1 MLKTLLIVFLFSIAS
16 LAVQASEHDIQDEP
30 GQLIRVGAFNNP
42 PIAFKD
48 VDGQWQ
54 GISVDILKA
63 VADKKGWQLE
73 FVPGSFSDHLKN
85 FESHKIDLV
94 IMMARSAKRA
104 QKYTFT
110 HNPII
115 SNWGLIYSQAD
126 SNIGSLLDLNG
137 KRVAVMRNNIHDKAF
152 RKLAKEFSLNVEI
165 VGLDN
170 FSDVMESV
178 RKGEVDAG
186 VANRLFG
193 VLNADQYGLVETGI
207 IFNPINI
214 HYSVLGSKNS
224 PVIDAIDQHL
234 SAFKADKNSVYFNS
248 IRRWM
253 AHRETN
259 EFPRWIIWLTIGLFS
274 AVVLM
279 IGLTIIMRRQVASR
293 TKELQSE
300 VDERRATQQR
310 LDTLAYY
317 DSLTK
322 LPNRVSFT
330 ESLKL
335 ALTKAQRDKEKIA
348 VLFIDIDRFKTVN
361 DSLGHEA
368 GDQLIVH
375 VAESLKNCL
384 RGGDSIN
391 RFGGDEFVAILHNVQ
406 ELLDISL
413 VTDRMLKSLNAP
425 VNISGSDIYS
435 SVCIGIALYP
445 DDDHDGDNLLKY
457 ADAAMYHAKEQGGNY
472 CQLYN
477 EKLTQRVKRRLSLE
491 TRMRRALERDELRL
505 YYQPIF
511 SLHDQKPMG
520 VEALIRWQDPNRG
533 LILPDDF
540 IPLAEDTGII
550 LPIGEWVMEHACSQV
565 HEWGSQGLGDIN
577 LSINISSEQFKHN
590 KLHSNVISAL
600 KNTGFNAQH
609 LELEITERM
618 FLDFTNN
625 VRDTLNNLKAE
636 GLKLSIDDFGTGYS
650 SLSYLKQ
657 LPIDTV
663 KIDRS
668 FITGIPENKDDTQIA
683 STILAMAHGLGLDV
697 VAEGIESKDQL
708 NFLNSLKCARGQGYY
723 LCEPMSTEE
732 VSGWLKNK
740 LSTD

>member
-1 MLKTLLIVFLFSIAS
+1 MLKILLMLSIAFS
-16 LAVQASEHDIQDEP
+16 ASQAYGHEVQDEP

-42 PIAFKD
+42 PLAFKNSN
-48 VDGQWQ
+48 GQWQ

-63 VADKKGWQLE
+63 IAEKQGWQLE

-85 FESHKIDLV
+85 FESHQIDLI
-94 IMMARSAKRA
+94 IMMAYSAKRA
-104 QKYTFT
+104 EKYTFT
-110 HNPII
+110 DNPLI

-126 SNIGSLLDLNG
+126 SRIGSLLNLRS

-152 RKLAKEFSLNVEI
+152 RKLTKDFGVKVKILE
-165 VGLDN
+165 LDN

-178 RKGEVDAG
+178 AKGETDAG

-193 VLNADQYGLVETGI
+193 ALNANKYGLVETGI

-214 HYSVLGSKNS
+214 HYSVLKSNNS
-224 PVIDAIDQHL
+224 AIISVIDQHL
-234 SAFKADKNSVYFNS
+234 REFKADKDSVYFSS

-253 AHRETN
+253 SNSESS
-259 EFPRWIIWLTIGLFS
+259 EFPRWIIWLTIGLFG

-279 IGLTIIMRRQVASR
+279 ISLTVLMRRQVEAR

-300 VDERRATQQR
+300 IDERRITQQR

-330 ESLKL
+330 ENLKL
-335 ALTKAQRDKEKIA
+335 SIASAQREKKKIA

-361 DSLGHEA
+361 DSLGHET
-368 GDQLIVH
+368 GDQLIIH
-375 VAESLKNCL
+375 VAERLKDCL
-384 RGGDSIN
+384 RGEDSIH
-391 RFGGDEFVAILHNVQ
+391 RFGGDEFVAILHNIQ

-425 VNISGSDIYS
+425 VKINGSDIYS

-445 DDDHDGDNLLKY
+445 DDDHDGNSLLKY
-457 ADAAMYHAKEQGGNY
+457 ADAAMYHAKEQGGNN

-477 EKLTQRVKRRLSLE
+477 EELTRRVKRRLSLE
-491 TRMRRALERDELRL
+491 TRMRQALERDELRL

-511 SLHDQKPMG
+511 SLHDQKPTG

-565 HEWGSQGLGDIN
+565 HEWGSQGLGEIN

-600 KNTGFNAQH
+600 KNTGFNAQK

-618 FLDFTNN
+618 FLNFTNN

-668 FITGIPENKDDTQIA
+668 FIMGIPGDKDDTQIA

-697 VAEGIESKDQL
+697 VAEGIESEDQL
-708 NFLNSLKCARGQGYY
+708 NFLNSLNCARGQGYY
-723 LCEPMSTEE
+723 LCKPMSAED
-732 VSGWLKNK
+732 VSVWLKKK
-740 LSTD
+740 LAID

>member
-1 MLKTLLIVFLFSIAS
+1 MLKILLALSIAFS
-16 LAVQASEHDIQDEP
+16 ASQAYGHEVQDEP

-42 PIAFKD
+42 PLAFKNSN
-48 VDGQWQ
+48 GQWQ

-63 VADKKGWQLE
+63 IAEKQGWQLE

-85 FESHKIDLV
+85 FESHQIDLI
-94 IMMARSAKRA
+94 IMMAYSAKRA
-104 QKYTFT
+104 EKYTFT
-110 HNPII
+110 DNPLI

-126 SNIGSLLDLNG
+126 SRIGSLLDLRS
-137 KRVAVMRNNIHDKAF
+137 KRVAVMRNNIHDRAF
-152 RKLAKEFSLNVEI
+152 RKLTKDFGVKVKILE
-165 VGLDN
+165 LDN

-178 RKGEVDAG
+178 AKGETDAG

-193 VLNADQYGLVETGI
+193 ALNANKYGLVETGI

-214 HYSVLGSKNS
+214 HYSVLKSNNS
-224 PVIDAIDQHL
+224 AIISVIDQHL
-234 SAFKADKNSVYFNS
+234 REFKADKDSVYFSS

-253 AHRETN
+253 SNSESS
-259 EFPRWIIWLTIGLFS
+259 EFPRWIIWLTIGLFG

-279 IGLTIIMRRQVASR
+279 ISLTVLMRRQVEAR

-300 VDERRATQQR
+300 IDERRITQQR

-330 ESLKL
+330 ENLKL
-335 ALTKAQRDKEKIA
+335 SIASAQREKKKIA

-361 DSLGHEA
+361 DSLGHET
-368 GDQLIVH
+368 GDQLIIH
-375 VAESLKNCL
+375 VAERLKDCL
-384 RGGDSIN
+384 RGEDSIH
-391 RFGGDEFVAILHNVQ
+391 RFGGDEFVAILHNIQ

-425 VNISGSDIYS
+425 VKINGSDIYS

-445 DDDHDGDNLLKY
+445 DDDHDGNSLLKY
-457 ADAAMYHAKEQGGNY
+457 ADAAMYHAKEQGGNN

-477 EKLTQRVKRRLSLE
+477 EELTRRVKRRLSLE
-491 TRMRRALERDELRL
+491 TRMRQALERDELRL

-511 SLHDQKPMG
+511 SLHDQKPTG

-565 HEWGSQGLGDIN
+565 HEWGSQGLGEIN

-600 KNTGFNAQH
+600 KNTGFNAQK

-618 FLDFTNN
+618 FLNFTNN

-668 FITGIPENKDDTQIA
+668 FIMGIPGDKDDTQIA

-697 VAEGIESKDQL
+697 VAEGIESEDQL
-708 NFLNSLKCARGQGYY
+708 NFLNSLNCARGQGYY
-723 LCEPMSTEE
+723 LCKPMSAED
-732 VSGWLKNK
+732 VSVWLKKK
-740 LSTD
+740 LAID

>member
-1 MLKTLLIVFLFSIAS
+1 MLKILLALSIAFS
-16 LAVQASEHDIQDEP
+16 ASQAYGHEIQDEP

-42 PIAFKD
+42 PLAFKD
-48 VDGQWQ
+48 DNGQWQ

-63 VADKKGWQLE
+63 IADKQGWQLE

-85 FESHKIDLV
+85 FETHQIDLI
-94 IMMARSAKRA
+94 IMMAYSAKRA
-104 QKYTFT
+104 EKYTFT
-110 HNPII
+110 DNPLI
-115 SNWGLIYSQAD
+115 SNWGLLYSQAD
-126 SNIGSLLDLNG
+126 SNIGSLLDLRS
-137 KRVAVMRNNIHDKAF
+137 KRVAVMRNNIHDRAF
-152 RKLAKEFSLNVEI
+152 RKLTKDFGVKVKIVE
-165 VGLDN
+165 LDN

-178 RKGEVDAG
+178 AKGETDAG

-193 VLNADQYGLVETGI
+193 ALNANKYDLVETGI

-214 HYSVLGSKNS
+214 HYSVLESKNS
-224 PVIDAIDQHL
+224 AIISTIDQHL
-234 SAFKADKNSVYFNS
+234 SKFKADKDSVYFNS
-248 IRRWM
+248 IRHWM
-253 AHRETN
+253 SHTETS

-279 IGLTIIMRRQVASR
+279 IGLTVLMRRQVEAR
-293 TKELQSE
+293 TRELQLE
-300 VDERRATQQR
+300 VDERRVTQQR

-330 ESLKL
+330 ENLKL
-335 ALTKAQRDKEKIA
+335 SIASARREKKKIA

-361 DSLGHEA
+361 DSLGHET
-368 GDQLIVH
+368 GDQLIIH
-375 VAESLKNCL
+375 VAMRLKDCL
-384 RGGDSIN
+384 RGEDSIH

-413 VTDRMLKSLNAP
+413 VTDRMMKSLNAP

-435 SVCIGIALYP
+435 SVCIGVALFP
-445 DDDHDGDNLLKY
+445 DDDNDGANLLKY
-457 ADAAMYHAKEQGGNY
+457 ADAAMYHAKEQGGNN
-472 CQLYN
+472 CQIYN
-477 EKLTQRVKRRLSLE
+477 EELTRRVKRRLSLE
-491 TRMRRALERDELRL
+491 TRMRQALERDELRL

-590 KLHSNVISAL
+590 KLHSNVVSAL
-600 KNTGFNAQH
+600 KNTGFSAQH

-618 FLDFTNN
+618 FLNFTNN

-668 FITGIPENKDDTQIA
+668 FIMGIPEDKDDTQIA

-697 VAEGIESKDQL
+697 VAEGIESEDQL

-723 LCEPMSTEE
+723 LCKPMPAEE
-732 VSGWLKNK
+732 VLVWLKKK
-740 LSTD
+740 LAID

>member
-1 MLKTLLIVFLFSIAS
+1 MLKILLALSIAFS
-16 LAVQASEHDIQDEP
+16 ASQAYGHEVQDEP

-42 PIAFKD
+42 PLAFKNSN
-48 VDGQWQ
+48 GQWQ

-63 VADKKGWQLE
+63 IAEKQGWQLE

-85 FESHKIDLV
+85 FESHQIDLI
-94 IMMARSAKRA
+94 IMMAYSAKRA
-104 QKYTFT
+104 EKYTFT
-110 HNPII
+110 DNPLI

-126 SNIGSLLDLNG
+126 SRIGSLLNLRS

-152 RKLAKEFSLNVEI
+152 RKLTKDFGVKVKILE
-165 VGLDN
+165 LDN

-178 RKGEVDAG
+178 AKGETDAG

-193 VLNADQYGLVETGI
+193 ALNANKYGLVETGI

-214 HYSVLGSKNS
+214 HYSVLKSNNS
-224 PVIDAIDQHL
+224 AIISVIDQHL
-234 SAFKADKNSVYFNS
+234 REFKADKDSVYFSS

-253 AHRETN
+253 SNSESS
-259 EFPRWIIWLTIGLFS
+259 EFPRWIIWLTIGLFG

-279 IGLTIIMRRQVASR
+279 ISLTVLMRRQVEAR

-300 VDERRATQQR
+300 IDERRITQQR

-330 ESLKL
+330 ENLKL
-335 ALTKAQRDKEKIA
+335 SIASAQREKKKIA

-361 DSLGHEA
+361 DSLGHET
-368 GDQLIVH
+368 GDQLIIH
-375 VAESLKNCL
+375 VAERLKDCL
-384 RGGDSIN
+384 RGEDSIH
-391 RFGGDEFVAILHNVQ
+391 RFGGDEFVAILHNIQ

-425 VNISGSDIYS
+425 VKINGSDIYS

-445 DDDHDGDNLLKY
+445 DDDHDGNSLLKY
-457 ADAAMYHAKEQGGNY
+457 ADAAMYHAKEQGGNN

-477 EKLTQRVKRRLSLE
+477 EELTRRVKRRLSLE
-491 TRMRRALERDELRL
+491 TRMRQALERDELRL

-511 SLHDQKPMG
+511 SLHDQKPTG

-565 HEWGSQGLGDIN
+565 HEWGSQGLGEIN

-600 KNTGFNAQH
+600 KNTGFNAQK

-618 FLDFTNN
+618 FLNFTNN

-668 FITGIPENKDDTQIA
+668 FIMGIPGDKDDTQIA

-697 VAEGIESKDQL
+697 VAEGIESEDQL
-708 NFLNSLKCARGQGYY
+708 NFLNSLNCARGQGYY
-723 LCEPMSTEE
+723 LCKPMSAED
-732 VSGWLKNK
+732 VSVWLKKK
-740 LSTD
+740 LAID

>member
-1 MLKTLLIVFLFSIAS
+1 
-16 LAVQASEHDIQDEP
+16 
-30 GQLIRVGAFNNP
+30 
-42 PIAFKD
+42 
-48 VDGQWQ
+48 
-54 GISVDILKA
+54 DILKA
-63 VADKKGWQLE
+63 IADKQGWQLE
-73 FVPGSFSDHLKN
+73 FVPGSFSDQLKN
-85 FESHKIDLV
+85 FENHQIDLI
-94 IMMARSAKRA
+94 IMMAYSTNRA

-110 HNPII
+110 HNPLI
-115 SNWGLIYSQAD
+115 SNWGLLYSQAD
-126 SNIGSLLDLNG
+126 SKIGSLLDLRG
-137 KRVAVMRNNIHDKAF
+137 KRVAVMRNNIHDRAF
-152 RKLAKEFSLNVEI
+152 RKLTKDFGVNIQIVE
-165 VGLDN
+165 LDN

-178 RKGEVDAG
+178 AKGEADAG

-193 VLNADQYGLVETGI
+193 ALNADKYSLVETGI

-214 HYSVLGSKNS
+214 HYSMLNS
-224 PVIDAIDQHL
+224 NNNTVIDAIDYHL
-234 SAFKADKNSVYFNS
+234 DKFRSDNNSVYFNS

-253 AHRETN
+253 SHTKSN
-259 EFPRWIIWLTIGLFS
+259 DFPRWIIWLTIGLFS

-279 IGLTIIMRRQVASR
+279 IGLTILMRRQVEVR
-293 TKELQSE
+293 TKELRLE
-300 VDERRATQQR
+300 VDERRVTQQR

-322 LPNRVSFT
+322 LPNRVSFADN
-330 ESLKL
+330 LKN
-335 ALTKAQRDKEKIA
+335 AITNAQREKNKVA
-348 VLFIDIDRFKTVN
+348 VLFVDIDRFKTVN

-368 GDQLIVH
+368 GDQLIIH
-375 VAESLKNCL
+375 VAKSLKDCL
-384 RGGDSIN
+384 RGDDSIH
-391 RFGGDEFVAILHNVQ
+391 RFGGDEFVAILHNIQ
-406 ELLDISL
+406 ELSDISL
-413 VTDRMLKSLNAP
+413 VTDRMMKSLNAP

-435 SVCIGIALYP
+435 SVCIGVALFP
-445 DDDHDGDNLLKY
+445 DDDDNGDNLLKY
-457 ADAAMYHAKEQGGNY
+457 ADAAMYHAKEQGGNN

-477 EKLTQRVKRRLSLE
+477 EELTRRVKRRLSLE
-491 TRMRRALERDELRL
+491 TRMRQALERDELRL

-565 HEWGSQGLGDIN
+565 HEWASQGLGEIS

-600 KNTGFNAQH
+600 KNTGFNPQK

-618 FLDFTNN
+618 FLNFTNN

-668 FITGIPENKDDTQIA
+668 FIMGIPEDKDDTQIA

-697 VAEGIESKDQL
+697 VAEGIESEDQL
-708 NFLNSLKCARGQGYY
+708 NFLNSYNCARGQGYY
-723 LCEPMSTEE
+723 LCKPMSAEE
-732 VSGWLKNK
+732 VSNWLKNK
-740 LSTD
+740 LTTD